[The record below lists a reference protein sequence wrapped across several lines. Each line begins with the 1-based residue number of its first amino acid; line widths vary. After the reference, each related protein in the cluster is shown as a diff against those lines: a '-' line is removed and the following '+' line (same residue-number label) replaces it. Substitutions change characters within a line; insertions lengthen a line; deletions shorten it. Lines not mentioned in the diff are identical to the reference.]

1 MFAWLVPVAHAITDC
16 KPGEG
21 TEGIDLGNCLRLS
34 NDAAIK
40 DVYSEPA
47 FLVNLI
53 VRNLFVVGGV
63 ILFLMIFLAGYK
75 FVAQGKKGMEEA
87 KNIAKSALIGLILMF
102 SAYWI
107 VQIIQLL
114 TGVDVGL

>member
-1 MFAWLVPVAHAITDC
+1 MLSLVGKVYAQCD
-16 KPGEG
+16 PGSEYV
-21 TEGIDLGNCLRLS
+21 DLGNCLQLS
-34 NDAAIK
+34 DGVPVSA
-40 DVYSEPA
+40 VYSTPA

-63 ILFLMIFLAGYK
+63 IIFFMIFYAGFK
-75 FVAQGKKGMEEA
+75 FIQDDKSAKEEA
-87 KNIAKSALIGLILMF
+87 RKIITTALVGGIVMF

-107 VQIIQLL
+107 VQIIGVL